1 MSKLESEIQQLI
13 LIEASKHNIKLWRNN
28 SGALKDATGRLVR
41 YGLGNTS
48 EQINKELKTSDLI
61 GITPFMINGIVT
73 GIFTAIECKK
83 EGWVFNPNDAREKAQ
98 LNYINA
104 VISRGGIAGFAS
116 SVDEFLKIVR
126 R

>member
-1 MSKLESEIQQLI
+1 MKLESEIQQLI

-28 SGALKDATGRLVR
+28 SGAMKDATGRVVR

-48 EQINKELKTSDLI
+48 QLISENLKSSDLI
-61 GITPFMINGIVT
+61 GITPFMFGGQMI
-73 GIFTAIECKK
+73 GIFTAIECKR
-83 EGWVFNPNDAREKAQ
+83 EGWTFNPKDKREQAQ
-98 LNYINA
+98 LNYLNA

-116 SVDEFLKIVR
+116 SVDQFLKIVR

>member
-13 LIEASKHNIKLWRNN
+13 LIEASKHDIKLWRNN

-61 GITPFMINGIVT
+61 GITPFMFGDIKV
-73 GIFTAIECKK
+73 GIFTAIECKR
-83 EGWVFNPNDAREKAQ
+83 EGWVFNPNDKREQAQ
-98 LNYINA
+98 MNYINA
-104 VISRGGIAGFAS
+104 VISRGGLAGFAS
-116 SVDEFLKIVR
+116 SIDEFLKIVR